1 MGLKGGKA
9 IVTKSGREV
18 VVAGVGLHPFGRF
31 PEKSMRDLAREAVL
45 EALEDAGVKYKDIQA
60 AYFGHVY
67 YEGAA
72 PGPQILR
79 DLGLT
84 GIPIINVENACS
96 SGSMGLWL
104 AFWAVASGMYD
115 MVLAFG
121 AEKVPRGPQ
130 AATAE
135 DSTERFIG
143 ADFMMASVYAMPMR
157 RYMYD
162 SGAPAEAFAQV
173 SVKAHKNASLNPY
186 SHYKKVFTLEEVMSS
201 RMIADPLTLYQCC
214 PTSEGAA
221 AAILCAK
228 EAATKYVKDMKRV
241 VTIAGFGFR
250 TATYT
255 GEGEE
260 DEHSRRIMPA
270 AKDAYEMAGVGSK
283 DIDVVQVH
291 DAATLGEITSI
302 ERLGLVEIEK
312 GWKAVIDGRTEIT
325 GDIPVNTD
333 GGLQGMGHPFGAT
346 GIRMFHEIVTQI
358 RGEAGVRQVKDA
370 KVGLAQCAGFGGAST
385 VAILKK

>member
-1 MGLKGGKA
+1 M
-9 IVTKSGREV
+9 VTKPGREV

-31 PEKSMRDLAREAVL
+31 PDKTVRDLAREAVL
-45 EALEDAGVKYKDIQA
+45 EALKDAGVKYKDIQA

-72 PGPQILR
+72 LGPQILR

-115 MVLAFG
+115 IVLAFG

-135 DSTERFIG
+135 DSPERLIG

-157 RYMYD
+157 RYMYEF
-162 SGAPAEAFAQV
+162 GAPAEAFAQV

-221 AAILCAK
+221 AAVICAK
-228 EAATKYVKDMKRV
+228 EAAPKYVKDMKRL
-241 VTIAGFGFR
+241 VTIAGAGFR
-250 TATYT
+250 TASYT
-255 GEGEE
+255 GTAEE
-260 DEHSRRIMPA
+260 DEEQSGRIMPA
-270 AKDAYEMAGVGSK
+270 AKDAYEMAGVGPK

-291 DAATLGEITSI
+291 DAATIGEINSI
-302 ERLGLVEIEK
+302 EGLGLAERGK
-312 GWKAVIDGRTEIT
+312 GWKLVMEGRTEIN
-325 GDIPVNTD
+325 GDIPVNTE
-333 GGLQGMGHPFGAT
+333 GGLQGVGHPFGAT
-346 GIRMFHEIVTQI
+346 GIRMVHEIVTQL

-370 KVGLAQCAGFGGAST
+370 KVGLAQCAGFGGVYT
-385 VAILKK
+385 ILILKK